1 MNGTERSS
9 GGQNVAC
16 CDSVLLAREHIA
28 ATLPSEALVRQGIL
42 KG

>member
-1 MNGTERSS
+1 MSHA
-9 GGQNVAC
+9 VI
-16 CDSVLLAREHIA
+16 SVLLVRKQIA